1 MRPKALLIIAAAFVL
16 VVSFYVVFEKVYL
29 PKKEKAK
36 EKEDRV
42 FSLEREDLDLIAID
56 SETTKIILVKEND
69 RWMMTA
75 PIKTETDTGEVESF
89 IATVLDA
96 QIGRK
101 LGAKDELKGSL
112 ADFGLDKPKLTVTL
126 GAGDDTQTLLFGTA
140 VASGDEVYAMASG
153 SDQVFL
159 IDGFV
164 MEDINKD
171 TTTLRDKALIAFSP
185 DDIVTLAVTRDSKTV
200 TVKRQADD
208 SWLIT
213 EPFEFSA
220 DTDEITDILDFI
232 SEEGA
237 VGFAPE
243 DAKPADYGLA
253 SPVITLLLVDA
264 DGATSRLLIGK
275 EAGDGSYWAMRE
287 GRPSIFMVT
296 EQVKNK
302 LTVSADFIMNKSLLS
317 YIVSDVTAF
326 ELTGPDGAISAVR
339 DGRGWKITKPEAV
352 RGDRSAVNTLL
363 SDLRDMKLSE
373 IVQMPAKDL
382 GRYGLDAPTLAVTV
396 TIKDGDKERKSTL
409 KIVRGAGETSY
420 GYLSSGSSGSSGST
434 GGFIFSIPTE
444 TISAVNP
451 TLASLRDRALL
462 SYDQDTVT
470 GITIAVGDKTYGF
483 TRKKD
488 AWKMTEPDRKKIDA
502 ESMKSLLEAIGGLS
516 YAEVLADTKEGLKDW
531 GLDEPE
537 TTITLTGADEELGTI
552 SLGEPKETNDGRY
565 SAAVSSSLEK
575 VYKVNTD
582 LVDAIIFEADIIQEG
597 R

>member
-1 MRPKALLIIAAAFVL
+1 
-16 VVSFYVVFEKVYL
+16 
-29 PKKEKAK
+29 
-36 EKEDRV
+36 
-42 FSLEREDLDLIAID
+42 
-56 SETTKIILVKEND
+56 
-69 RWMMTA
+69 
-75 PIKTETDTGEVESF
+75 
-89 IATVLDA
+89 
-96 QIGRK
+96 
-101 LGAKDELKGSL
+101 
-112 ADFGLDKPKLTVTL
+112 
-126 GAGDDTQTLLFGTA
+126 
-140 VASGDEVYAMASG
+140 
-153 SDQVFL
+153 
-159 IDGFV
+159 
-164 MEDINKD
+164 
-171 TTTLRDKALIAFSP
+171 
-185 DDIVTLAVTRDSKTV
+185 
-200 TVKRQADD
+200 
-208 SWLIT
+208 
-213 EPFEFSA
+213 
-220 DTDEITDILDFI
+220 
-232 SEEGA
+232 
-237 VGFAPE
+237 
-243 DAKPADYGLA
+243 
-253 SPVITLLLVDA
+253 
-264 DGATSRLLIGK
+264 
-275 EAGDGSYWAMRE
+275 MRE

-352 RGDRSAVNTLL
+352 RGDRNAVNTLL

-373 IVQMPAKDL
+373 IEEMPAKDL
-382 GRYGLDAPTLAVTV
+382 GRYGLDAPTLAVSV

-420 GYLSSGSSGSSGST
+420 GYLSSGLSGST

-502 ESMKSLLEAIGGLS
+502 ESMKFLLEAIGGLS
-516 YAEVLADTKEGLKDW
+516 YADVLADTKEGLEDW
-531 GLDEPE
+531 GLDEPG
-537 TTITLTGADEELGTI
+537 TTITLTGADEEIGTI
-552 SLGEPKETNDGRY
+552 SLGEPKETDDGRY

>member
-1 MRPKALLIIAAAFVL
+1 MRPKALLIVAAAFVL

-36 EKEDRV
+36 EKEERV
-42 FSLEREDLDLIAID
+42 FSLVREDLDHIAID

-75 PIKTETDTGEVESF
+75 PFKTETDTGEVESF
-89 IATVLDA
+89 IASALDA

-101 LGAKDELKGSL
+101 LGAKDELKDSL

-126 GAGDDTQTLLFGTA
+126 GSGDETEALLFGNA

-253 SPVITLLLVDA
+253 SPAITLLLVDA

-275 EAGDGSYWAMRE
+275 AAGDGNYWAMRE
-287 GRPSIFMVT
+287 GRPSIFIVT

-326 ELTGPDGAISAVR
+326 ELTGPDGTISAVR
-339 DGRGWKITKPEAV
+339 DGRGWKITKPEEV
-352 RGDRSAVNTLL
+352 RGDRNAVNTLL

-373 IVQMPAKDL
+373 IVQMPARDL
-382 GRYGLDAPTLAVTV
+382 GRYGLDSPTLAISVKV
-396 TIKDGDKERKSTL
+396 KDGDKERKSTL
-409 KIVRGAGETSY
+409 KLVRDAGETSY
-420 GYLSSGSSGSSGST
+420 GYLLSGSSGST
-434 GGFIFSIPTE
+434 GDFIFSIPTE
-444 TISAVNP
+444 TIAAVNP
-451 TLASLRDRALL
+451 TLASLKDRALL

-470 GITIAVGDKTYGF
+470 GITIAAGDKTYDF

-488 AWKMTEPDRKKIDA
+488 AWKMTKPARKKIDA
-502 ESMKSLLEAIGGLS
+502 ESMKFLLEAIGGLS
-516 YAEVLADTKEGLKDW
+516 YADVLADTKEGLKDW
-531 GLDEPE
+531 GLDEPK
-537 TTITLTGADEELGTI
+537 TTITLTGADGEIGTI
-552 SLGEPKETNDGRY
+552 SLGEPKETEDGRY
-565 SAAVSSSLEK
+565 SAAVSSSLKK

-582 LVDAIIFEADIIQEG
+582 LVDAIIYEADIIQEG

>member
-1 MRPKALLIIAAAFVL
+1 MRPKALLIVAAAFVL

-42 FSLEREDLDLIAID
+42 FSLVREDLDLITID

-89 IATVLDA
+89 IATALDA

-101 LGAKDELKGSL
+101 LGAKDELKDSL

-126 GAGDDTQTLLFGTA
+126 GSGDETEALLFGNA

-171 TTTLRDKALIAFSP
+171 TTTLRDKALVAFSP

-275 EAGDGSYWAMRE
+275 EAGDGNYWAMRE

-326 ELTGPDGAISAVR
+326 ELTGPDGTISAVR

-352 RGDRSAVNTLL
+352 RGDRNAVNTLL

-373 IVQMPAKDL
+373 IEEMPAKDL
-382 GRYGLDAPTLAVTV
+382 GRYGLDAPTLAVSVTV
-396 TIKDGDKERKSTL
+396 KDGDKERKSTL

-420 GYLSSGSSGSSGST
+420 GYLSSGST

-451 TLASLRDRALL
+451 TLASLKDRALL

-470 GITIAVGDKTYGF
+470 GITIAVGDKTYDF

-488 AWKMTEPDRKKIDA
+488 AWKMTEPARKKIDA
-502 ESMKSLLEAIGGLS
+502 ESMKFLLEAIGGLS
-516 YAEVLADTKEGLKDW
+516 YVEVLAETKEGLKDW
-531 GLDEPE
+531 GLDEPG
-537 TTITLTGADEELGTI
+537 TTITLTGADGEIGTI
-552 SLGEPKETNDGRY
+552 LLGEPKETVDGRY

-582 LVDAIIFEADIIQEG
+582 LVDAIIYEADIIQEG